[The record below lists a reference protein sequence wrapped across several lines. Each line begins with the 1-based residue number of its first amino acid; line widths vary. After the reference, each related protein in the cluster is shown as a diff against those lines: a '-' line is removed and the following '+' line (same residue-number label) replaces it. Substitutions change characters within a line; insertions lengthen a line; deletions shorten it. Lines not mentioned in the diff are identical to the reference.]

1 MDSSLA
7 RLDLNLLA
15 VFDMLMQERN
25 VTRAAERLHLSQ
37 STVSHA
43 LGRLRVALDDP
54 LFVMSRREM
63 MPTERAKALAGPV
76 RQALAMLEQGLR
88 QAKGFD
94 PATARR
100 IFRIATPGSV
110 EHGLVPVLVDRLHR
124 LAPHC
129 RLEVCELADSDY
141 ERELEK
147 GELDLVI
154 GFAGANHL
162 SPRLWREEWFNNPL
176 VCLSPLGSELPDV
189 LTPVELVSRPH
200 IHTSSWGHSQAMV
213 ELWLARFGVER
224 ELGVRL
230 PSFMAVPPLMATG
243 RYLVV
248 VPEMIGRHFCRYYPL
263 RMHQLD
269 PAIPIVYLMAGHPL
283 TAHDEAIGWF
293 KSLLH
298 QLVFDLYGDDALGT
312 PAQRMLAK

>member
-94 PATARR
+94 PTTARR

-124 LAPHC
+124 QAPHC

-269 PAIPIVYLMAGHPL
+269 PTIPIVYLMAGHPL

>member
-124 LAPHC
+124 QAPHC

-283 TAHDEAIGWF
+283 TAHDEAISWF

>member
-110 EHGLVPVLVDRLHR
+110 EHGLVPVLV
-124 LAPHC
+124 
-129 RLEVCELADSDY
+129 
-141 ERELEK
+141 
-147 GELDLVI
+147 
-154 GFAGANHL
+154 
-162 SPRLWREEWFNNPL
+162 
-176 VCLSPLGSELPDV
+176 
-189 LTPVELVSRPH
+189 
-200 IHTSSWGHSQAMV
+200 
-213 ELWLARFGVER
+213 
-224 ELGVRL
+224 
-230 PSFMAVPPLMATG
+230 
-243 RYLVV
+243 
-248 VPEMIGRHFCRYYPL
+248 
-263 RMHQLD
+263 
-269 PAIPIVYLMAGHPL
+269 
-283 TAHDEAIGWF
+283 
-293 KSLLH
+293 
-298 QLVFDLYGDDALGT
+298 
-312 PAQRMLAK
+312 